1 MGVVERR
8 FVVMRGQ
15 IANRGEGKL
24 GLLIAI
30 IVVAAAIFAGSKFL
44 PVYVASYDLK
54 DTLRREVQGASL
66 KSDKAIVAT
75 ILAKSKELKLPIG
88 PENIDAKRTNAKFT
102 LRIHFTKE
110 LDLALFTYTFRFDEK
125 ESAPLF

>member
-1 MGVVERR
+1 
-8 FVVMRGQ
+8 MRGQ

-88 PENIDAKRTNAKFT
+88 PKNIEAKRTNAKFT
-102 LRIHFTKE
+102 LRIHFTKD

-125 ESAPLF
+125 DSAPLF

>member
-1 MGVVERR
+1 MRR
-8 FVVMRGQ
+8 Q
-15 IANRGEGKL
+15 SDCRGEGKI
-24 GLLIAI
+24 GFFIAI
-30 IVVAAAIFAGSKFL
+30 IVVAAVIFAGSKFV

-54 DTLRREVQGASL
+54 DTLRREVQGATL

-75 ILAKSKELKLPIG
+75 ILEKSAELKLPVG
-88 PENIDAKRTNAKFT
+88 PKNIEAVRTNAKFT

-110 LDLALFTYTFRFDEK
+110 LDMALFTYTFRFDEK

>member
-1 MGVVERR
+1 
-8 FVVMRGQ
+8 MRKQ
-15 IANRGEGKL
+15 SVTRGEGKL
-24 GLLIAI
+24 GFFIAI
-30 IVVAAAIFAGSKFL
+30 IVVAAAIFAGSKFV

-66 KSDKAIVAT
+66 KNDKQIVAT
-75 ILAKSKELKLPIG
+75 ILEKSEELKLPVG
-88 PENIDAKRTNAKFT
+88 PKNIEAKRTNAKFT
-102 LRIHFTKE
+102 LRIHFQKE